1 MASLVPSQ
9 LGHPGGWG
17 SSSLPREH
25 GAADSGLLS
34 SCTCALL
41 LPPSPSCLCTA
52 SSLGPP
58 ALTRCLPRTHRLCP
72 SRYGAH
78 THWGPC
84 LPLSLRLLP
93 SPSVCFCFGGGME
106 IVGPRGCVR
115 WARQGQAD
123 TPVRR
128 PTSSRSVCVSIAG
141 AVQHG
146 EPINQPGIGS
156 HWLFRRVWIFRG

>member
-17 SSSLPREH
+17 SSSRPLGTRHCRPRAPVFLH
-25 GAADSGLLS
+25 FS
-34 SCTCALL
+34 LL

-52 SSLGPP
+52 CSLGPP
-58 ALTRCLPRTHRLCP
+58 ARTHCLPRTHMLCP

-84 LPLSLRLLP
+84 LSLSLCLLP

-106 IVGPRGCVR
+106 IVGPRGCVS

-123 TPVRR
+123 TPIPR

-156 HWLFRRVWIFRG
+156 RWLFRRVWSFRG